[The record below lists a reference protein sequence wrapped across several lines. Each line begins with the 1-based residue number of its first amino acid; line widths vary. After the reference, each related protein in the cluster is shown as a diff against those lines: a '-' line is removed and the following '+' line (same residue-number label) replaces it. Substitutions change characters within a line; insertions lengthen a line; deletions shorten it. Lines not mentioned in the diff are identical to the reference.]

1 MPPRPRYVCRALG
14 ILAVLVALAGVL
26 NGCQQQTPLAK
37 VTEARRAYTSTL
49 ITLTSARKANLI
61 GDADARQIE
70 AVRKD
75 AAAALDLWESSVAA
89 GETVD
94 GSAVDQFNAALDKLI
109 EWAATTKGRK

>member
-1 MPPRPRYVCRALG
+1 MKPTAI
-14 ILAVLVALAGVL
+14 ILAVALLAL
-26 NGCQQQTPLAK
+26 CFAAAGCQQQTPLAK